1 MCRSL
6 PHHDKMPQLR
16 ATHGTIG
23 QRLCSMS
30 TSACSYLLII
40 MVVLVLVSFQ
50 FRFSIADAFVLVELA
65 WDNVIKG
72 VFEAWTFGLADMS
85 TPKSEVKCPF
95 LWAFLFG
102 SFLLGI

>member
-1 MCRSL
+1 M
-6 PHHDKMPQLR
+6 
-16 ATHGTIG
+16 
-23 QRLCSMS
+23 
-30 TSACSYLLII
+30 LIS
-40 MVVLVLVSFQ
+40 VNYNGSVGVGLVSVSILNC
-50 FRFSIADAFVLVELA
+50 RFGFVLVELA